1 MLHDSIKSGIKEA
14 MLAKNELRLSIL
26 RDLSS
31 KFTNEL
37 VAKGRM
43 PQDKLTDEEALAVIK
58 RAVKQR
64 KDSIQQFTDGGRPEL
79 AESEMAELKELETF
93 LPAQMSKDQIM
104 EIAKVK
110 IAEMGAD
117 KTKAGM
123 IVGAVMKE
131 CKGQADGNDV
141 KAVVDELLG

>member
-1 MLHDSIKSGIKEA
+1 MLHDSIKNGIKAA
-14 MLAKNELRLSIL
+14 MLAKNEVRLSVL

-37 VAKGRM
+37 VSKGRM

-79 AESEMAELKELETF
+79 AESEKVELAELETF
-93 LPAQMSKDQIM
+93 LPAQMGKEQIK
-104 EIAKVK
+104 EIAQAK

-123 IVGAVMKE
+123 VIGAVMKE

-141 KAVVDELLG
+141 KAVVDELLA